1 MKSRVSL
8 ARVLL
13 GVAGIGFALYGAR
26 GILTHQDNSPPLQIL
41 PWWIAVVIAH
51 DAIIAPVTALTG
63 WLVIRRLPAGA
74 RAPVQ
79 FAGIVCGLL
88 TLFAIPL
95 LRRQGHGFGGS
106 TLLTRDYHANLI
118 GLLVAVVIAT
128 TAVHLVQTR
137 RRKRRLARQV
147 LR

>member
-1 MKSRVSL
+1 MKSRIGP

-13 GVAGIGFALYGAR
+13 GAAGIGFALYGAR

-41 PWWIAVVIAH
+41 PWWIAVIIAH

-63 WLVIRRLPAGA
+63 WLVVRRLPAGA

-88 TLFAIPL
+88 ALFAIPL
-95 LRRQGHGFGGS
+95 LRRQGRGFEGS
-106 TLLTRDYHANLI
+106 TLLTRDYHANLL
-118 GLLVAVVIAT
+118 GLLAAVIVATA
-128 TAVHLVQTR
+128 AVHLVQTR
-137 RRKRRLARQV
+137 WRKRRRVRQ
-147 LR
+147 LPR